1 MKVSEAIKK
10 YNLIKQEKDC
20 FNDLYNKNVYKNETI
35 KNGVRFVYTV
45 EQDELAKESGEDL
58 YFLIIEKIKQEKT
71 DLTCPSIT
79 SKVIELK
86 ND

>member
-71 DLTCPSIT
+71 DLTRPSIT